1 MLRRRLNRL
10 LWWTAAV
17 VAVGLA
23 LFLTAAQ
30 LLFPMAEDYRVELET
45 WASEVL
51 GQPLRI
57 GKLEARWRYFSPEM
71 VLRDVALLQA
81 QDLSPLQALDQVV
94 IRIDMF
100 ELLVHWR
107 LDFSQLIVVLDDVA
121 VQRDLKGRFRLPE
134 LQPRAAAADE
144 AGGNED
150 FTRWLLRQGRLK
162 IAVRQLHW
170 IDEPTRE
177 TYRFNNVEFDLLN
190 DGATHH
196 LAGDIELPE
205 RIGKSLRVRAEIE
218 GDPLAGREWRGR
230 LYLAGKALSMPY
242 LLAGRQYQGAGI
254 GAGVLD
260 IELWSDWEKSRPAR
274 LRGRVDLTGVQ
285 LNRAHEPALAIDR
298 LQSWLDWRALAQ
310 GWQLD
315 FHDMNLQR
323 GGRNWPTTRG
333 GVRYFRDES
342 GHRVI
347 ALRGEH
353 LLIDEAAELLLF
365 SHLLPEPERQR
376 LMELAPH
383 GEIATLDMIIDD
395 QAGIGG
401 YAEVNGLGIAP
412 WRNIPGFKN
421 LTGVLALDAQGGY
434 AEIRTQQAELYW
446 PKLFREPLM
455 LDRFNGRVDWQ
466 RHADGLHV
474 TAERIELA
482 NRDIQTLSRMSLIF
496 PPQGSPWLDIG
507 VRFKQGDGRQVSR
520 YLPVG
525 VMGEH
530 VVSWLDQGIAAGR
543 VDQGAMVY
551 FGRPS
556 DFPFAHGEGRF
567 EVSFDVD
574 DAVIVPQTG
583 WPRIED
589 ITANVRFAGTSMEI
603 EATRGS
609 IYDSRVARTRV
620 AIEDMRAVPALL
632 TVDGSVQGPTADKV
646 RYLRESPLSASFD
659 YLDLFEYAGAS
670 QLQLALGIP
679 LAAAAETEVNATL
692 KFLDNQ
698 VRIKPVNLPIEDVSG
713 ELIIEGGMVRSN
725 DITAMLYG
733 HPVFAQVTRV
743 DQAERQATV
752 LDAWGQVD
760 GAALSEYFQHPLAK
774 QHLSGI
780 TPWHTQLYI
789 PIHAAP
795 AEPVTLSV
803 ESSLEGLGVDL
814 DAPLGKSSEE
824 TRKLVVVSEFPHGG
838 APRLQI
844 DYGEALSARLALEP
858 EGRMR
863 GAIAFGGGTPRLT
876 AAPGISLTGTLP
888 ALSVTKWKELLDQH
902 AAAPAA
908 GAAAV
913 PGLLSTIDLKVGELE
928 VLGQQFTDLHV
939 QATRLAEQWVASVES
954 REMTG
959 KLHVPMDTA
968 REPVMME
975 LAHWRLGKLR
985 TGAASSTGPGTD
997 RTLDMGKTPALKI
1010 SCERFEYGDLALGR
1024 LALNTRKA
1032 GQVYHVD
1039 HMELMPTDTRIS
1051 VQGAWQVLNNTERS
1065 DLTIAVD
1072 TQDVGNTLSA
1082 FGFADTVEK
1091 GKGRLNIRAGWDGN
1105 PMAFS
1110 LAKLNGEVDLTLQKG
1125 RLLDIE
1131 PGAAGRIFGLL
1142 SLHALP
1148 RRLTLDFSDMFSK
1161 GFTFDE
1167 IDGKYRIVNGI
1178 ATTDDFVMQTPVARI
1193 DLAGTVDLKNHLYDQ
1208 RAVVT
1213 PYVTQNLPI
1222 LGALTLSP
1230 QIGAMILFAQR
1241 VFKKEFEKIVQ
1252 FKYTI
1257 TGSWDDPDV
1266 VQQEATGQAK

>member
-1 MLRRRLNRL
+1 M
-10 LWWTAAV
+10 
-17 VAVGLA
+17 VAVGVA

-30 LLFPMAEDYRVELET
+30 LLFPIAEDYRAELET

-81 QDLSPLQALDQVV
+81 RDLSQLQGLDQVV
-94 IRIDMF
+94 IRIDMV
-100 ELLVHWR
+100 ELLLHWR
-107 LDFSQLIVVLDDVA
+107 LDFSELIVVLDDVA
-121 VQRDLKGRFRLPE
+121 VQRDLKNRIRLPE
-134 LQPRAAAADE
+134 LQPRTAAAADE
-144 AGGNED
+144 SGGNED
-150 FTRWLLRQGRLK
+150 FARWLLRQGRLR
-162 IAVRQLHW
+162 IAVRTLHW
-170 IDEPTRE
+170 TDEPTRE
-177 TYRFNNVEFDLLN
+177 TYRFNNVEFELKN

-218 GDPLAGREWRGR
+218 GDPLQGGAWQGRI
-230 LYLAGKALSMPY
+230 YLAGKALSLPY
-242 LLAGRQYQGAGI
+242 LLVGRQYQGAGV
-254 GAGVLD
+254 GAGALD
-260 IELWSDWEKSRPAR
+260 IELWSDWESSRPAR
-274 LRGRVDLTGVQ
+274 LRGRVELTGAQ
-285 LNRAHEPALAIDR
+285 LIRAQEPALAIDR
-298 LQSWLDWRALAQ
+298 LQAWLDWRTLAQ

-315 FHDMNLQR
+315 FRDLNLQR
-323 GGRNWPTTRG
+323 GGRSWPTTSG
-333 GVRYFRDES
+333 GARYYQDEA

-365 SHLLPEPERQR
+365 SHLLPDPERQR
-376 LMELAPH
+376 LMELAPL
-383 GEIATLDMIIDD
+383 GELAKLELVIDD
-395 QAGIGG
+395 QAGVGG
-401 YAEVNGLGIAP
+401 YAEVNGLGTAP
-412 WRNIPGFKN
+412 WGKWPGVKN
-421 LTGVLALDAQGGY
+421 LSGIVALDAQGGY
-434 AEIRTQQAELYW
+434 AEFHTRQAELYW
-446 PKLFREPLM
+446 PRLFREPIT

-466 RHADGLHV
+466 KREDGLHV
-474 TAERIELA
+474 EAERIELA

-496 PPQGSPWLDIG
+496 PPQGAPWLDIG
-507 VRFKQGDGRQVSR
+507 VRFKQGDGQRVSH

-530 VVSWLDQGIAAGR
+530 VVAWLDQGIAAGK
-543 VDQGAMVY
+543 VNQGGMVY

-556 DFPFAHGEGRF
+556 DFPFAQGEGRF
-567 EVSFDVD
+567 EAAFDVD
-574 DAVIVPQTG
+574 DAVIVPQVG

-589 ITANVRFAGTSMEI
+589 ISAEVRFVGTSLEI
-603 EATRGS
+603 EATRGR
-609 IYDSRVARTRV
+609 IYDSRVGRTRV
-620 AIEDMRAVPALL
+620 AIEDMRAAPARL
-632 TVDGSVQGPTADKV
+632 TVDGSVQGPTLDKV
-646 RYLRESPLSASFD
+646 RYLRASPLSASFD
-659 YLDLFEYAGAS
+659 YLDLFDYAGAS
-670 QLQLALGIP
+670 QLRLALGIP
-679 LAAAAETEVNATL
+679 LSAAAETTVNAAI

-698 VRIKPVNLPIEDVSG
+698 VRIKPVNLPIEEVSG

-733 HPVFAQVTRV
+733 HPVFAQVTHV
-743 DQAERQATV
+743 EHEGRQATV

-780 TPWHTQLYI
+780 TPWHTQLHI
-789 PIHAAP
+789 PIHAGL

-803 ESSLEGLGVDL
+803 ESSLEGLGIDL
-814 DAPLGKSSEE
+814 DAPLGKTAEE
-824 TRKLVVVSEFPHGG
+824 TRKLVVVSEFTHGD

-844 DYGEALSARLALEP
+844 DYGEALSARLALES
-858 EGRMR
+858 EGKMR
-863 GAIAFGGGTPRLT
+863 GAIAFGGGTPRLA
-876 AAPGISLTGTLP
+876 AAPGISITGMLP
-888 ALSVTKWKELLDQH
+888 ALSVTKWQALLDQP
-902 AAAPAA
+902 AAASAA
-908 GAAAV
+908 GASAV
-913 PGLLSTIDLKVGELE
+913 PGLLSNVDLRLGKLE
-928 VLGQQFTDLHV
+928 VLGQNFTDMHL
-939 QATRLAEQWVASVES
+939 QATRLAEQWVAVVES

-959 KLHVPMDTA
+959 KLHLPVDTT
-968 REPVMME
+968 REPVVME
-975 LAHWRLGKLR
+975 LAHWRLAKLR
-985 TGAASSTGPGTD
+985 TGAGSSGGPGTD
-997 RTLDMGKTPALKI
+997 TTLDMGKTPALKI
-1010 SCERFEYGDLALGR
+1010 TSERFEYGDLSLGR
-1024 LALNTRKA
+1024 LVLNTRKA
-1032 GQVYHVD
+1032 GQVYQVER
-1039 HMELMPTDTRIS
+1039 MELTPTDTRIS
-1051 VQGAWQVLNNTERS
+1051 VQGAWQAVNNTERS
-1065 DLTIAVD
+1065 DLTISVD

-1082 FGFADTVEK
+1082 FGFADTVK
-1091 GKGRLNIRAGWDGN
+1091 NGKGQLSIRAGWDGN

-1110 LAKLNGEVDLTLQKG
+1110 LAKLNGRVDLTLEKG
-1125 RLLDIE
+1125 RLLDID

-1167 IDGKYRIVNGI
+1167 ITGKYQIVNGI
-1178 ATTDDFVMQTPVARI
+1178 ATTEDFVVQTPAARI

-1222 LGALTLSP
+1222 LGALALSP
-1230 QIGAMILFAQR
+1230 QVGAVILFAQR

-1266 VQQEATGQAK
+1266 VQQEGAGPAK